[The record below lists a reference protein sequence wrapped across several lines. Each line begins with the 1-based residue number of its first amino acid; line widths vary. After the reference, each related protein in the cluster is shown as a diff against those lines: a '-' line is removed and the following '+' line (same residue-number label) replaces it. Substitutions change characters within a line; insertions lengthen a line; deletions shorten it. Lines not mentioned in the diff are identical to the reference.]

1 MTEQPKAPGRA
12 HLLSL
17 PSADDLDV
25 ARILGLPALP
35 AGDPS
40 IDEAYR
46 DLSAKGQVLYVRGV
60 AVAADNL
67 VPNAPVDIPGWARE
81 HLRLPAAQSQRSGP
95 LVMSPL

>member
-1 MTEQPKAPGRA
+1 MTAHPEAPA
-12 HLLSL
+12 PTHLLSL
-17 PSADDLDV
+17 PSADELDV

-46 DLSAKGQVLYVRGV
+46 ELSAKGQVLFVRGV

-67 VPNAPVDIPGWARE
+67 VPNAPVDIPGWARDR
-81 HLRLPAAQSQRSGP
+81 LRLPAAQS
-95 LVMSPL
+95 